1 MRRSLS
7 LLTVASLLFSGLV
20 AYADSY
26 VVTISGANY
35 NGSIILNGSATGFTD
50 PGAIFL
56 TSGSGT
62 INSRPV
68 TLIPV
73 PNANLANQ
81 QQPTGANAFI
91 GISVDNELY
100 PNSSSVFDPAGIL
113 LQTTDN
119 LQKLWLVPFIDPV
132 NGGSQIFQMVAD
144 TRAVTDS
151 PATFTASAVTTSP
164 IPEPSSLMLMGTGL
178 TALAGGLVRR
188 FRSASA

>member
-20 AYADSY
+20 AYGDSY
-26 VVTISGANY
+26 VVTITGANY
-35 NGSIILNGSATGFTD
+35 NGSITLNGSATGFTD
-50 PGAIFL
+50 PGAIFV

-68 TLIPV
+68 SLIPV
-73 PNANLANQ
+73 PDANLANQ
-81 QQPTGANAFI
+81 QKSTGANAFV
-91 GISVDNELY
+91 GIFVDNELY
-100 PNSSSVFDPAGIL
+100 PNSPSIFDPAGVL
-113 LQTTDN
+113 LVTTDN
-119 LQKLWLVPFIDPV
+119 LPTLWLVPFIDPL

-144 TRAVTDS
+144 TRVVTDS
-151 PATFTASAVTTSP
+151 PATFTARAVTTSP

-178 TALAGGLVRR
+178 TTLAGGLVRR

>member
-1 MRRSLS
+1 MRGSLP
-7 LLTVASLLFSGLV
+7 LLTIASLLFSSFV
-20 AYADSY
+20 ARADSY
-26 VVTISGANY
+26 LVTISGANY
-35 NGSIILNGSATGFTD
+35 NGSITLNGSATGFTD

-81 QQPTGANAFI
+81 QEPTGANAFI
-91 GISVDNELY
+91 GIFVDNELY
-100 PNSSSVFDPAGIL
+100 PNSSSAFDPAGIL

-144 TRAVTDS
+144 TRVVTDS
-151 PATFTASAVTTSP
+151 AATFTVTPVTTP
-164 IPEPSSLMLMGTGL
+164 PVPEPSSLMLMGTGL
-178 TALAGGLVRR
+178 AALTGGVVRR
-188 FRSASA
+188 FRNASA